1 MKVKIVHPL
10 TVQSEL
16 QDAYLRYVD
25 TTYWLKSKE
34 LREERRRLLLDGN
47 LLFTEPHLEPIPQ
60 YDATINLIEWCQKS
74 GVDVESASLVGEALF
89 RQFTKSDQPIM
100 IRKHQAEALAANF
113 KTGTDAERNAI
124 ITSGTG
130 SGKTESFL
138 LPVLTR
144 LIAESRRDNWS
155 LTEQCNRWWERGSE
169 AGWRSVRANSQRQS
183 AVRTLILYPT
193 NALVEDQIV
202 RLRRAVGQ
210 IVQGGSAQIWF
221 GRLTGSTPGQIQF
234 DKDGNRREWGPS
246 KFKEYSSMLKEICK
260 EYDELKADGVKD
272 SILAQ
277 FAAPTN
283 GEMITRRDM
292 VDDPPDILVT
302 NYSMLNVMLMR
313 EIESHIFE
321 QTRQWL
327 SDERNVFNLV
337 VDELHLYRGTQGSE
351 VAMIIRNLLLRLGL
365 EPDSPQLRCIG
376 TSASLDSRN
385 GGKKYLQEFF
395 GVEKSSFL
403 VTQGEPRMIGDAVRL
418 PVADFLPP
426 CESGTSEYNVY
437 LEQLQVKYPD
447 LSSAVASACKDGKGQ
462 LMARPWPKIAEDLF
476 GGDKSRE
483 AFTTMLDAI
492 AYSKDGK
499 SAVPIRSHMFFRGI
513 RGMWCCSNPNCDQ
526 VKRQEDMR
534 IGKLYSTPRP
544 NCMCGGRILE
554 LLLCYVCGEVSLG
567 GFVVNSNN
575 SIFLQATPESELHE
589 GVALPFRRKVEDFVW
604 YSPYKDKV
612 SARTWSHDGVV
623 FGYQRVDFDC
633 FTGQIVPAV
642 GEGTGATLRYS
653 GSPPEGGS
661 IPSLPDECP
670 CCEQRTGANNV
681 PKVFFSPNVR
691 SAIRAHT
698 GGTDVGIQV
707 YTSQLLRSLDSPGQ
721 SRKTIVFS
729 DSRDT
734 AAETSANLES
744 GHFTDLLRQ
753 VLIKQMRE
761 QVDVVQA
768 LRTPKALRTPDQVL
782 IVNSVRDE
790 NEDVWE
796 AYRDIERGITLSPE
810 VVSLVDDFEQ
820 RMGLNSKRVGWVAF
834 VDNLR
839 QSLVSLG
846 VPPFG
851 ISQKYL
857 KLLDGSSDWF
867 QAYVSEKDENGSE
880 YWRYIP
886 GRYSEVKD
894 HREILV
900 ESLADAIFAGG
911 GRGLEST
918 GLGWVSSVALVQSPP
933 NFSGLTSEK
942 SVEVVDSIIRLLGVG
957 GKYDKR
963 NPRYG
968 SGNSIPASVTSY
980 LKSVIEVNGCSS
992 NLARE
997 VEDYM
1002 RTQQIVDGWI
1012 LRTNNYQSSL
1022 QVRLHEEVNWICQN
1036 CSETHLHAS
1045 AGVCTGCKKPA
1056 LTQIQ
1061 ANFDE
1066 TTYYGWLASHEPTR
1080 LRVEELTGQ
1089 TRPLELQRSRQR
1101 WFIGGEALKK
1111 SPIENP
1117 LTTPIDI
1124 LSVTTTMEVGI
1135 DIGSLR
1141 SVVMANMPPNRFNYQ
1156 QRVGRAGRIGQSYSY
1171 ALTICRDR
1179 SHDDFYFAESNRMT
1193 SGVPPQP
1200 SLDLDR
1206 PRIVERVINAELLR
1220 LAFQSVSPAPRW
1232 TGASTHGTF
1241 GLRKDWSEN
1250 ANYRSQVWDYL
1261 NDPANFGTFTRI
1273 VERLGSFTCVSDLDI
1288 AATTKEIIT
1297 SLVSKVDRCLTNPL
1311 LSHDE
1316 LSELVAAG
1324 GVLPMFGF
1332 PTRDR
1337 PLYTKEPTGTMTLD
1351 DCKATTRSLDQA
1363 VTMFAPGARV
1373 VKDKQDHF
1381 PVGFAHWEKF
1391 RNRLEGKHPLGSEI
1405 KLSRCEDCGVVL
1417 ALDIWSGRRQEVA
1430 PDEVISETC
1439 PGCGRPMDVFSAYQP
1454 KGFRSD
1460 YEPEDYDASLDAFNG
1475 YALSSLARVPSDK
1488 KSASV
1493 GSLDVEMLENKQV
1506 VTLNDNRGHLF
1517 ESVQGDNKSI
1527 VVINEGIYEEDVEKR
1542 LSRYKNKAKYPSH
1555 KYAIADVLT
1564 TDVVVL
1570 TPQNLGIVGGVLPT
1584 NASVQPAGLPALT
1597 SFAQMLVRA
1606 CKDFLQIDTNELKV
1620 GLQPFSS
1627 DMGVSQRI
1635 FIADVLENGAGFAS
1649 QIGNPVVL
1657 KGILDNL
1664 LAETGSR
1671 LMDPQRHGDCES
1683 SCPNCLRS
1691 YENQRMHGLLNW
1703 RLGLDFAELA
1713 SGVPL
1718 TEQRWLDRSQDIA
1731 SQFVNTFS
1739 YQGDLVVQDL
1749 QSGLLAIGR
1758 RDMKK
1763 AVILGHPLWRQDPA
1777 FFNDRQ
1783 SDSYDELIALGFE
1796 NRECSDLFLAALKP
1810 YKMWSLLQ

>member
-1 MKVKIVHPL
+1 MKIVHPL

-34 LREERRRLLLDGN
+34 LRDERRRLLINGN

-60 YDATINLIEWCQKS
+60 YDATIPLIEWCQQN
-74 GVDVESASLVGEALF
+74 GVDVDSASLVGEALF
-89 RQFTKSDQPIM
+89 RQFTKSDQPIRV
-100 IRKHQAEALAANF
+100 RKHQAESLAANF
-113 KTGTDAERNAI
+113 KSGADAERNAI

-138 LPVLTR
+138 LPILTR
-144 LIAESRRDNWS
+144 LVAESRRDNWS
-155 LTEQCNRWWERGSE
+155 VNEQCNRWWESRNE
-169 AGWRSVRANSQRQS
+169 TGWKSVRANSKRKS

-193 NALVEDQIV
+193 NALVEDQVI

-210 IVQGGSAQIWF
+210 ISQGGSAQIWF
-221 GRLTGSTPGQIQF
+221 GRFTGSTPGQIKF
-234 DKDGNRREWGPS
+234 DKHGNRTGWKK
-246 KFKEYSSMLKEICK
+246 KFKEYAAMLKDLCT
-260 EYDELKADGVKD
+260 EYDELKANGAKD

-292 VDDPPDILVT
+292 VEDPPDILVT

-313 EIESHIFE
+313 DIESDIFE

-327 SDERNVFNLV
+327 TDERNVFNLV

-376 TSASLDSRN
+376 TSASLDSGN
-385 GGKKYLQEFF
+385 GGKEYLQEFF
-395 GVEKSSFL
+395 GVDKSSFL
-403 VTQGEPRMIGDAVRL
+403 VTAGEPRQISDAIRL

-426 CESGTSEYNVY
+426 SGLGADDYSTF
-437 LEQLQVKYPD
+437 LEQLQTKHPD
-447 LSSAVASACKDGKGQ
+447 LSSAIASVCKNDQGQ
-462 LMARPWPKIAEDLF
+462 LTAKPWPEIAEALF

-483 AFTTMLDAI
+483 AFTTVLDSI
-492 AYSKDGK
+492 AQSKDGK

-513 RGMWCCSNPNCDQ
+513 RGMWACSNPECNQ
-526 VKRQEDMR
+526 VDRKEHVP
-534 IGKLYSTPRP
+534 IGKLYSSPRP
-544 NCMCGGRILE
+544 TCMCGGRVLE

-567 GFVVNSNN
+567 GFVVNSNDFV
-575 SIFLQATPESELHE
+575 FLQATPESELHE
-589 GVALPFRRKVEDFVW
+589 GVALPFRRKDEEFVW

-612 SARTWSHDGVV
+612 SARTWSHDGVT
-623 FGYQRVDFDC
+623 FGYQRVDFDSY
-633 FTGQIVPAV
+633 TGQISPAV
-642 GEGTGATLRYS
+642 ALGTGARLRYS

-670 CCEQRTGANNV
+670 CCEQRTGSNNV

-707 YTSQLLRSLDSPGQ
+707 YTSQMLRSLDAPGQ

-729 DSRDT
+729 DSRDM

-761 QVDVVQA
+761 RVDVVKA
-768 LRTPKALRTPDQVL
+768 LRTPRASRTPDQVL
-782 IVNSVRDE
+782 VVNNVKNE

-796 AYRDIERGITLSPE
+796 AYRDIERGIALAPE
-810 VVSLVDDFEQ
+810 AVALVDQFEQ
-820 RMGLNSKRVGWVAF
+820 RMTANSRRVDWVAF

-839 QSLVSLG
+839 LSLVKIG
-846 VPPFG
+846 VAPFG

-867 QAYVSEKDENGSE
+867 QAYAPEKDENGND

-886 GRYSEVKD
+886 GCNSEIKD

-918 GLGWVSSVALVQSPP
+918 GLGWVSSSALVDNPP
-933 NFSGLTSEK
+933 NFSGLSIDQ
-942 SVEVVDSIIRLLGVG
+942 SIEVVDSVIRLLGVG

-963 NPRYG
+963 KPRYG
-968 SGNSIPASVTSY
+968 SGNSIPASVTTF
-980 LKSVIEVNGCSS
+980 LNSVIQVHTCSS
-992 NLARE
+992 NLAKE
-997 VEDYM
+997 VEDYLKNHRM
-1002 RTQQIVDGWI
+1002 IDGWI

-1022 QVRLHEEVNWICQN
+1022 QVRLSEDINWICQN
-1036 CSETHLHAS
+1036 CSETHLHSS
-1045 AGVCTGCKKPA
+1045 AGVCTGCKKA
-1056 LTQIQ
+1056 DLTKIQ

-1089 TRPLELQRSRQR
+1089 TRPLDLQRNRQR

-1111 SPIENP
+1111 TPIENP

-1156 QRVGRAGRIGQSYSY
+1156 QRVGRAGRIGQSFSY

-1220 LAFQSVSPAPRW
+1220 LAFRSVSPSPRW

-1241 GLRKDWSEN
+1241 GLRREWSEN
-1250 ANYRSQVWDYL
+1250 ANYRPQIEEYL
-1261 NDPANFGTFTRI
+1261 NDPANFERFARI
-1273 VERLGSFTCVSDLDI
+1273 IKRLGSFTCISNLDI
-1288 AATTKEIIT
+1288 TATTKELTT
-1297 SLVSKVDRCLTNPL
+1297 SLVSKIDRCLTNPL

-1337 PLYTKEPTGTMTLD
+1337 PLYTKEPTGTMNLD
-1351 DCKATTRSLDQA
+1351 DCKATSRSLDQA
-1363 VTMFAPGARV
+1363 VTMFAPGGRV

-1381 PVGFAHWEKF
+1381 PVGFAHWEKL
-1391 RNRLEGKHPLGSEI
+1391 RDKLEGKNPLGSEL
-1405 KLSRCEDCGVVL
+1405 KLSRCEDCSVVL

-1454 KGFRSD
+1454 RGFRSD
-1460 YEPEDYDASLDAFNG
+1460 YVPEDYDPSVDAFVG
-1475 YALSSLARVPSDK
+1475 FALSSLARVPIDQ

-1493 GSLDVEMLENKQV
+1493 GSLDIEMLENKQI
-1506 VTLNDNRGHLF
+1506 VTLNDNRGQLF

-1527 VVINEGIYEEDVEKR
+1527 VVINEGIYEEDVEKHI
-1542 LSRYKNKAKYPSH
+1542 SRYMNRPKFPSH
-1555 KYAIADVLT
+1555 RYAIADVLT

-1584 NASVQPAGLPALT
+1584 NALVQPAGLAAVT
-1597 SFAQMLVRA
+1597 SFAQLLVRA
-1606 CKDFLQIDTNELKV
+1606 CKDYLQIDTNELKV

-1627 DMGVSQRI
+1627 DMGVSQRV
-1635 FIADVLENGAGFAS
+1635 FIADVLENGAGYAS
-1649 QIGNPVVL
+1649 QIGDPVVL

-1664 LAETGSR
+1664 VSVTGRR
-1671 LMDPQRHGDCES
+1671 LSDPRLHSDCES

-1691 YENQRMHGLLNW
+1691 YENQRIHGLLNW

-1713 SGVPL
+1713 LGVPL
-1718 TEQRWLDRSQDIA
+1718 SEKRWLDKSQTVA
-1731 SQFVNTFS
+1731 LQFANTFS
-1739 YQGDLVVQDL
+1739 HQGGLVVETL
-1749 QSGLLAIGR
+1749 QTGLLAIGR
-1758 RDMKK
+1758 SDLKK
-1763 AVILGHPLWRQDPA
+1763 AVLLGHPLWRQDPA

-1783 SDSYDELIALGFE
+1783 SDSYDELLNLGYE
-1796 NRECSDLFLAALKP
+1796 DPKCSDLYLAEFKP
-1810 YKMWSLLQ
+1810 YKMWSMLQ

>member
-1 MKVKIVHPL
+1 MKIVHPL

-34 LREERRRLLLDGN
+34 LRDERRRLLIDGN

-60 YDATINLIEWCQKS
+60 YDATIPLVEWCHQN
-74 GVDVESASLVGEALF
+74 GVDAESASLVGEALF
-89 RQFTKSDQPIM
+89 RQFTKSDQPIKV
-100 IRKHQAEALAANF
+100 RKHQAESLAANF
-113 KTGTDAERNAI
+113 KSGTDTERNAI

-138 LPVLTR
+138 LPILTR
-144 LIAESRRDNWS
+144 LVAESRRDRWN
-155 LTEQCNRWWERGSE
+155 LNEQCNRWWDSRNET
-169 AGWRSVRANSQRQS
+169 GWKSVRANSRRQS

-210 IVQGGSAQIWF
+210 ISQGGSAQIWF
-221 GRLTGSTPGQIQF
+221 GRFTGSTPGQTNF
-234 DKDGNRREWGPS
+234 DKDGNRTGWGN
-246 KFKEYSSMLKEICK
+246 KFKEYATMLKDLCT
-260 EYDELKADGVKD
+260 EYDELKANEAKD

-292 VDDPPDILVT
+292 VADPPDILVT

-313 EIESHIFE
+313 DIESDIFE
-321 QTRQWL
+321 QTRHWL
-327 SDERNVFNLV
+327 EDERNVFNLV

-351 VAMIIRNLLLRLGL
+351 VAMIIRNLLLRLGI

-376 TSASLDSRN
+376 TSASLDSGN
-385 GGKKYLQEFF
+385 GGKEYLQEFF
-395 GVEKSSFL
+395 GVDQSSFL
-403 VTQGEPRMIGDAVRL
+403 VTAGEPRRISDAIRL
-418 PVADFLPP
+418 PVAEFLPP
-426 CESGTSEYNVY
+426 SGLSTSDYSDY
-437 LEQLQVKYPD
+437 LEQLQGKHPD
-447 LSSAVASACKDGKGQ
+447 LSSAIASVCKNKQGQ
-462 LMARPWPKIAEDLF
+462 LMARPWTEIAEDLF
-476 GGDKSRE
+476 GGDRSRE
-483 AFTTMLDAI
+483 AFTTVLDSI
-492 AYSKDGK
+492 AQSKDGK

-513 RGMWCCSNPNCDQ
+513 RGMWACSNPDCDQ
-526 VKRQEDMR
+526 VERQEDVQ
-534 IGKLYSTPRP
+534 IGKLYSSPRP
-544 NCMCGGRILE
+544 TCMCGGRVLE

-567 GFVVNSNN
+567 GFVVNSNG
-575 SIFLQATPESELHE
+575 SVFLQATPESELHE
-589 GVALPFRRKVEDFVW
+589 DVAIPFRRKVEDFVW
-604 YSPYKDKV
+604 YSPYRDKV
-612 SARTWSHDGVV
+612 SERTWSHDGVT
-623 FGYQRVDFDC
+623 FGYQQVEFEC
-633 FTGQIVPAV
+633 FSGQISPTV
-642 GEGTGATLRYS
+642 GRGTGVTLRYS
-653 GSPPEGGS
+653 GSTPEGGS

-670 CCEQRTGANNV
+670 CCEQRTGSNNV

-707 YTSQLLRSLDSPGQ
+707 YTSQMLRSLDAPGQ

-729 DSRDT
+729 DSRDM

-768 LRTPKALRTPDQVL
+768 LRTPKSSRTPDQVL
-782 IVNSVRDE
+782 VVNGVKNE

-796 AYRDIERGITLSPE
+796 AYRDIERGIALTPE
-810 VVSLVDDFEQ
+810 ADSLVNQFEQ
-820 RMGLNSKRVGWVAF
+820 RKAVNSRRVDWVTF
-834 VDNLR
+834 VDNLS
-839 QSLVSLG
+839 QSLVKLG
-846 VPPFG
+846 VAPFG

-867 QAYVSEKDENGSE
+867 QAYVSEKDENGND

-886 GRYSEVKD
+886 GRVTEIKD
-894 HREILV
+894 HREILI

-918 GLGWVSSVALVQSPP
+918 GLGWVSSVALADNPP
-933 NFSGLTSEK
+933 NFSGLSADL
-942 SVEVVDSIIRLLGVG
+942 SIEVVDSVIRLLGVG
-957 GKYDKR
+957 GRYDKR
-963 NPRYG
+963 KPRYG
-968 SGNSIPASVTSY
+968 SGNSIPASVTTY
-980 LKSVIEVNGCSS
+980 LKSVVEVNGCSS
-992 NLARE
+992 NLAKE
-997 VEDYM
+997 VEDYLKNQ
-1002 RTQQIVDGWI
+1002 RILDGWI
-1012 LRTNNYQSSL
+1012 LRTNNYQVSL
-1022 QVRLHEEVNWICQN
+1022 QVRLPENINWICRT

-1045 AGVCTGCKKPA
+1045 AGVCTGCKKPSLA
-1056 LTQIQ
+1056 QIQ

-1089 TRPLELQRSRQR
+1089 TRPLDLQRSRQR

-1156 QRVGRAGRIGQSYSY
+1156 QRVGRAGRIGQSFSY

-1220 LAFQSVSPAPRW
+1220 LAFRSVSPSPRW

-1241 GLRKDWSEN
+1241 GLRRNWSEN
-1250 ANYRSQVWDYL
+1250 ANYRLQVEEYL
-1261 NDPANFGTFTRI
+1261 NDPANFGIFTRI
-1273 VERLGSFTCVSDLDI
+1273 IKRLGSFTCISDLDI
-1288 AATTKEIIT
+1288 AATTKELTT
-1297 SLVSKVDRCLTNPL
+1297 SLVSKIDRCLTNPL

-1351 DCKATTRSLDQA
+1351 DCKATSRSLDQA
-1363 VTMFAPGARV
+1363 VTMFAPGGRV
-1373 VKDKQDHF
+1373 VKDKQDHY

-1391 RNRLEGKHPLGSEI
+1391 RNKLEGKNPLGSEL
-1405 KLSRCEDCGVVL
+1405 KLSRCEDCSVVL

-1460 YEPEDYDASLDAFNG
+1460 YEPEDYDPSVDAFVG
-1475 YALSSLARVPSDK
+1475 FALSSLARVPIDQ

-1493 GSLDVEMLENKQV
+1493 GSLDIEMLENKQI
-1506 VTLNDNRGHLF
+1506 VTLNDNRGQLF

-1527 VVINEGIYEEDVEKR
+1527 VVINEGIYEEDVEKHI
-1542 LSRYKNKAKYPSH
+1542 SRYKNKAKYPSH
-1555 KYAIADVLT
+1555 RYAIADVLT

-1584 NASVQPAGLPALT
+1584 NGSVQPAGLPAVT

-1627 DMGVSQRI
+1627 DMGVSQRV
-1635 FIADVLENGAGFAS
+1635 FIADVLENGAGYAS
-1649 QIGNPVVL
+1649 QIGDPVVL

-1664 LAETGSR
+1664 VSVTGSR
-1671 LMDPQRHGDCES
+1671 LSDPRLHSDCES

-1713 SGVPL
+1713 LGVPL
-1718 TEQRWLDRSQDIA
+1718 TEQRWMSRSENVA
-1731 SQFVNTFS
+1731 AQFVNTFGH
-1739 YQGDLVVQDL
+1739 QGDLVVENL
-1749 QSGLLAIGR
+1749 QTGLLAIGR
-1758 RDMKK
+1758 SDLKK
-1763 AVILGHPLWRQDPA
+1763 AVLLGHPLWRQDPA

-1783 SDSYDELIALGFE
+1783 SDSYDELLALGYE
-1796 NRECSDLFLAALKP
+1796 DPKCSDLYLAGFKP
-1810 YKMWSLLQ
+1810 YKMWSILQ

>member
-1 MKVKIVHPL
+1 MKIVHPL

-34 LREERRRLLLDGN
+34 LRDERRRLLINGN

-60 YDATINLIEWCQKS
+60 YDATISLIEYCQQN
-74 GVDVESASLVGEALF
+74 GVDVDSASLVGEALF
-89 RQFTKSDQPIM
+89 RQFTKSDQPIRV
-100 IRKHQAEALAANF
+100 RKHQAESLAANF
-113 KTGTDAERNAI
+113 KSGADAERNAI

-138 LPVLTR
+138 LPILTR
-144 LIAESRRDNWS
+144 LVAESRRDNWS
-155 LTEQCNRWWERGSE
+155 LNEQCNRWWDSRNET
-169 AGWRSVRANSQRQS
+169 GWKSVRANSKRQS

-193 NALVEDQIV
+193 NALVEDQVI

-210 IVQGGSAQIWF
+210 ISQGGSAQIWF
-221 GRLTGSTPGQIQF
+221 GRFTGSTPGQIKF
-234 DKDGNRREWGPS
+234 DKHGNRTGWGK
-246 KFKEYSSMLKEICK
+246 KFKEYAAMLKELCA
-260 EYDELKADGVKD
+260 EYDELKANGAKD

-292 VDDPPDILVT
+292 VEDPPDILVT

-313 EIESHIFE
+313 DIESDIFE

-327 SDERNVFNLV
+327 TDERNVFNLV

-376 TSASLDSRN
+376 TSASLDSGN
-385 GGKKYLQEFF
+385 GGKEYLQEFF
-395 GVEKSSFL
+395 GVDKSSFL
-403 VTQGEPRMIGDAVRL
+403 VTAGEPRQISDAIRL
-418 PVADFLPP
+418 PAPDFLPP
-426 CESGTSEYNVY
+426 EGLKAEDYGIF
-437 LEQLQVKYPD
+437 LEQLQTKYPD
-447 LSSAVASACKDGKGQ
+447 LSSAIASVCKNDQGQ
-462 LMARPWPKIAEDLF
+462 LIAKPWPEVAEALF
-476 GGDKSRE
+476 GEDKSRE
-483 AFTTMLDAI
+483 AFTTVLDSI
-492 AYSKDGK
+492 AQSKDGK
-499 SAVPIRSHMFFRGI
+499 SAVPVRSHMFFRGI
-513 RGMWCCSNPNCDQ
+513 RGMWACSNPECNQ
-526 VKRQEDMR
+526 VDRKEHVP
-534 IGKLYSTPRP
+534 IGKLYSSPRP
-544 NCMCGGRILE
+544 TCMCGGRVLE

-567 GFVVNSNN
+567 GFVVNSND
-575 SIFLQATPESELHE
+575 SVFLQATPESELHE
-589 GVALPFRRKVEDFVW
+589 GVALPFRRKAEEFVW

-612 SARTWSHDGVV
+612 SARTWSHDGVT
-623 FGYQRVDFDC
+623 FGYQRVDFDSY
-633 FTGQIVPAV
+633 TGQLSPAV
-642 GEGTGATLRYS
+642 ALGTGATLRYS

-670 CCEQRTGANNV
+670 CCEQRTGSNNV

-707 YTSQLLRSLDSPGQ
+707 YTSQMLRSLDAPGQ

-729 DSRDT
+729 DSRDM

-761 QVDVVQA
+761 RVDVVKA
-768 LRTPKALRTPDQVL
+768 LRTPRASRTPDQVL
-782 IVNSVRDE
+782 EVNNIRNE

-796 AYRDIERGITLSPE
+796 AYRDIERGIALTPE
-810 VVSLVDDFEQ
+810 ADSLVQQFEQ
-820 RMGLNSKRVGWVAF
+820 RMAANSRRMNWVAF

-839 QSLVSLG
+839 QSLVKLG
-846 VPPFG
+846 VAPFG

-867 QAYVSEKDENGSE
+867 QAYVPEQDESGND

-886 GRYSEVKD
+886 GRNSEIKD

-900 ESLADAIFAGG
+900 ESLADAVFAGG

-918 GLGWVSSVALVQSPP
+918 GLGWVSSVALVDNPPSFGALSTDQSI
-933 NFSGLTSEK
+933 
-942 SVEVVDSIIRLLGVG
+942 EVVDSVIRLLGVG
-957 GKYDKR
+957 GRYDKR
-963 NPRYG
+963 KPRYG
-968 SGNSIPASVTSY
+968 SGNSIPASVTTY
-980 LKSVIEVNGCSS
+980 LNSVVQVNSCSS
-992 NLARE
+992 NLAKE
-997 VEDYM
+997 VEDYF
-1002 RTQQIVDGWI
+1002 RNHRLIDGWV
-1012 LRTNNYQSSL
+1012 LRTNNYESAL
-1022 QVRLHEEVNWICQN
+1022 QVRLSEDINWICRN

-1045 AGVCTGCKKPA
+1045 AGVCTGCKKASLIP
-1056 LTQIQ
+1056 IQ

-1089 TRPLELQRSRQR
+1089 TRPLDLQRNRQR

-1111 SPIENP
+1111 TPIENP

-1156 QRVGRAGRIGQSYSY
+1156 QRVGRAGRIGQSFSY

-1220 LAFQSVSPAPRW
+1220 LAFRSVSPSPRW

-1241 GLRKDWSEN
+1241 GLRREWSEN
-1250 ANYRSQVWDYL
+1250 ANYRPQVEEFL
-1261 NDPANFGTFTRI
+1261 NDPANFERFARI
-1273 VERLGSFTCVSDLDI
+1273 IKRLGSFTCISNLDI
-1288 AATTKEIIT
+1288 TATTKELTT
-1297 SLVSKVDRCLTNPL
+1297 SLVSKIDRCLTNPL

-1337 PLYTKEPTGTMTLD
+1337 PLYTKEPTGKMTLD
-1351 DCKATTRSLDQA
+1351 DCKATSRSLDQA
-1363 VTMFAPGARV
+1363 VTLFAPGGRV

-1391 RNRLEGKHPLGSEI
+1391 RDKLEGKNPLGSEL
-1405 KLSRCEDCGVVL
+1405 KLSRCEDCSVVL

-1460 YEPEDYDASLDAFNG
+1460 YEPEDYDQSVDAFVG
-1475 YALSSLARVPSDK
+1475 FALSSLARVPIDQ

-1493 GSLDVEMLENKQV
+1493 GSLDIEMLENKQI
-1506 VTLNDNRGHLF
+1506 VTLNDNRGQLF
-1517 ESVQGDNKSI
+1517 ESVLGDNKSV
-1527 VVINEGIYEEDVEKR
+1527 VVINEGIYEEDVEKHI
-1542 LSRYKNKAKYPSH
+1542 SRYKNRAKFPSH
-1555 KYAIADVLT
+1555 RYAIADILT

-1584 NASVQPAGLPALT
+1584 NALVQPAGLAAVT
-1597 SFAQMLVRA
+1597 SFAQLLVRA
-1606 CKDFLQIDTNELKV
+1606 CKDYLQIDTNELKV

-1627 DMGVSQRI
+1627 DMGVSQRV
-1635 FIADVLENGAGFAS
+1635 FIADVLENGAGYAS
-1649 QIGNPVVL
+1649 QIGDPVVL

-1664 LAETGSR
+1664 VSVTGRR
-1671 LMDPQRHGDCES
+1671 LSDPRLHSDCES

-1691 YENQRMHGLLNW
+1691 YENQRIHGLLNW

-1713 SGVPL
+1713 LGVPL
-1718 TEQRWLDRSQDIA
+1718 SEKRWLDKSQTVA
-1731 SQFVNTFS
+1731 TQFANTFS
-1739 YQGDLVVQDL
+1739 HQGGLVVENL
-1749 QSGLLAIGR
+1749 KTGLLAIGR
-1758 RDMKK
+1758 SDLKK
-1763 AVILGHPLWRQDPA
+1763 AVLLGHPLWRQDPA

-1783 SDSYDELIALGFE
+1783 SDSYDELLNLGYE
-1796 NRECSDLFLAALKP
+1796 DPKCSDLYLAEFKP
-1810 YKMWSLLQ
+1810 YKMWSMLQ